1 MSDALAEYGYSDR
14 WHALFDSLAEPH
26 HIPGRVIRTDRG
38 SSLVIT
44 PDGVVRAEPASR
56 LRRESHPEDLPVTGD
71 WLLVDPA
78 PTHEFALIDAVLP
91 RSSAFL
97 RGAAGT
103 TSQVQ
108 VLAAN
113 VDTVFVI
120 APIDEEPNLRRI
132 ERELALAW
140 ESGAVPVVVLSKADL
155 SPDPAGALE
164 SVQAIAVGADVLLE
178 SALTGEGV
186 EALREYARGG
196 RTVALIGPS
205 GVGKSTL
212 INALVGTDVQAT
224 REVRVSDGRGRHT
237 TVSRELVPLPGDGV
251 LMDTPGIREIALTDA
266 EDGIET
272 AFADIAELAL
282 GCRFADCK
290 HEAEP
295 GCAVIAAIETGELPL
310 ERMESYRKLV
320 KEARSAAIRS
330 DARLAA
336 EERNRWKTIHK
347 SMKDH
352 PKFRHGT

>member
-1 MSDALAEYGYSDR
+1 MSDALVAYGYSDR
-14 WHALFDSLAEPH
+14 WRTLYDSLAQAH
-26 HIPGRVIRTDRG
+26 HVPGRVIRTDRG

-44 PDGVVRAEPASR
+44 PEGVVRAEPAAR

-78 PTHEFALIDAVLP
+78 PSHEFALIDAVLP
-91 RSSAFL
+91 RSSAFV
-97 RGAAGT
+97 RGAAGN

-113 VDTVFVI
+113 IDTVFVI
-120 APIDEEPNLRRI
+120 APIDESPNLRRI

-140 ESGAVPVVVLSKADL
+140 ESGAVPVVVLSKSDL
-155 SPDPAGALE
+155 SPDPVSALE
-164 SVQAIAVGADVLLE
+164 AVEAIAVGVDVLLE

-186 EALREYARGG
+186 EALREYARGH

-212 INALVGTDVQAT
+212 INALVGSDVQAT
-224 REVRVSDGRGRHT
+224 REVRMSDGRGRHT

-266 EDGIET
+266 EEGIET
-272 AFADIAELAL
+272 AFADIMELAE
-282 GCRFADCK
+282 GCRFVDCA
-290 HEAEP
+290 HVAEP
-295 GCAVIAAIETGELPL
+295 GCAVLAALESGELAP

-330 DARLAA
+330 DARLAS
-336 EERNRWKTIHK
+336 EERSRWKTIYK

-352 PKFRHGT
+352 PKYKSGT